1 MGYPFTGLIAKA
13 STHTL
18 DNRNQLWPTKFIW
31 VNNRLVSGGKAVRF
45 WPVGS
50 NFYIDLKEI
59 PMRGPDDEV
68 GEWDEDDATE

>member
-1 MGYPFTGLIAKA
+1 MMNPVLDSLGCSGTPDYRNRSFT
-13 STHTL
+13 
-18 DNRNQLWPTKFIW
+18 PTKFIW

-50 NFYIDLKEI
+50 NFYINLKEFT
-59 PMRGPDDEV
+59 MRGPDDEV